1 VDKAKIIS
9 HWVLTMRRNLRKVIG
24 MEATT
29 ATETF
34 KQKSKT

>member
-1 VDKAKIIS
+1 
-9 HWVLTMRRNLRKVIG
+9 MRRNLRKVIG

-34 KQKSKT
+34 KQKST